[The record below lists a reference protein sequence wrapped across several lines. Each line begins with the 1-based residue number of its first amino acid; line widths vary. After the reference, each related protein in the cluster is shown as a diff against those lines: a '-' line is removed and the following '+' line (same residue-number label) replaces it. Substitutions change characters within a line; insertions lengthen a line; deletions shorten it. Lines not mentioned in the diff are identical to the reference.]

1 MRSSADQAPI
11 FNGIPKEYP
20 YSWSVQKLLTILAN
34 KFLYNQ
40 FVAGKAKAKPAVKP
54 AVKPAAAAASKPEES
69 HGKEGHKEQEEAEEE
84 DTKEDDPAL
93 EDDGQGSESKN
104 VD

>member
-1 MRSSADQAPI
+1 MDQAPI

-20 YSWSVQKLLTILAN
+20 YSWSVQKFLTILAN
-34 KFLYNQ
+34 KFPYNQ

-54 AVKPAAAAASKPEES
+54 AAAAAASKPEES